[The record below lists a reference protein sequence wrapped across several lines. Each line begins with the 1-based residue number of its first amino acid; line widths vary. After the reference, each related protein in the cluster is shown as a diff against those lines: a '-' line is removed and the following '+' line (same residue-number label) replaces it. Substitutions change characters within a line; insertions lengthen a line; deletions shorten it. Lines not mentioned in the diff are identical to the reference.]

1 MKPFAYMTLFI
12 ILLLKSCSMS
22 KLTSLPVVKSLSNE
36 IKSAESFGNLIRF
49 KSTTE
54 SSNQNSSSNLSTNN
68 NSSMT
73 MSLMSSKSK
82 EDKSPLWNQ
91 LFSEERE
98 IICRTKK
105 QENSSS
111 SLEKQQIKRGER
123 IYKGNFKQKRWG
135 YGPAAYL
142 IDYLDSIFQK
152 DVVKDF
158 NKIWS
163 EIKEFSNKDNDL
175 YEDVFDIR
183 KLDPTNKITELKKLN
198 PNYIAGVYENSVNS
212 VQIDFAM
219 RKWGWFKVEGENT
232 AKQFILDYDLGGDGR
247 LTPREFFLGLI
258 QHHKDKKILCFNC
271 LLLLKKKI
279 GAMFDYFDC
288 PGEGYIK
295 SEELW
300 KLLPQ
305 VVRNEKKWNIF
316 SIANQN
322 NIRTDSINDFVIKNG
337 VSRPGLISKE
347 EFINGILLAY
357 WDRHTTDE
365 NIINN
370 DSRSLKSL
378 RWDETGQKD
387 LVAFEYMK
395 EKELAEKL
403 EEEEKQREK
412 NIKAAFKD
420 NK

>member
-163 EIKEFSNKDNDL
+163 EIKDFSNKDNDL